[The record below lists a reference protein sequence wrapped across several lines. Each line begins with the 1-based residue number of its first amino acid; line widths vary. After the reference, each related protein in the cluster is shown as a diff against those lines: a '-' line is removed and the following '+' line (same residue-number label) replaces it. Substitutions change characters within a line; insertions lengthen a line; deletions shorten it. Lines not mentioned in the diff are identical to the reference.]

1 MKKRTLIPG
10 LIFAGSPIALAAPFD
25 WTGAA
30 ADNNFFNEA
39 NWTDNGGPV
48 AGNPFVTGAGMLGGP
63 GNYNLTGVTAPVA
76 GFVGDVFWDSGSTV
90 NYVNTNGRF
99 QNITRAKPGVTLN
112 FDNSDLTINGLAEWT
127 PAGEFASQLGPF
139 ALQWNA
145 NLSNDSD
152 LLSSNGTVGN
162 FGGTWFCRM
171 TLSDT
176 SSFTASF
183 VVNSRITVNG
193 TGAQFVLNDGGNAL
207 NGSIADLAAVGAS
220 LHFRNEPVA
229 NVLAEHLYGISS
241 GSQTDGITIGGRPVG
256 FTGMTTAALGA
267 GGSYTDP
274 KSGAAFTLVSD
285 GATGSILTVTALP
298 SVAADSLIY
307 TNASTQAKWD
317 VNGLTDWDKSGTP
330 DLFLAGDTVTF
341 NETGLGG
348 SPGLLGVAL
357 DATNGGVMPGALNV
371 AIPDG
376 YNYDFNG
383 ELYGDGSLTKTGAGT
398 LRFGPP
404 DNNMPFGGSI
414 AIDSGVIELATHSA
428 ALRNSRLTVNTGGT
442 FRLLANA
449 TTQDFVNPDITLNGG
464 TLDIEDRS
472 FFYKSIILPTGTTS
486 TINVDF
492 LTAFDGLFTWAGPT
506 NAFGGGQGGN
516 LIKTGLGPIELNG
529 RNATYTGSTTIQEG
543 SFIVNAGRTAASS
556 AWILEGSGTLLLRAD
571 TAAPIANLAPTTG
584 VTLSGGTFDL
594 RGNTESIENLTGGSG
609 TLLLNAASNLT
620 VTGVLDLTNGPT
632 SVVIDGLTGTGSA
645 TVMNVASINGPLT
658 NLTTTLRNGVFS
670 YDGGILSVSSA
681 PGTVTW
687 SGSNSGE
694 WDLATQNWLNGAAA
708 DNYFAGDTV
717 IFTDAGSN
725 KTINIPAL
733 VSPGGVT
740 VTNSDDPA
748 NDYLFGGNSI
758 SGNGGFTKNGDGF
771 VTLQNLNTFT
781 GPTVVNGGTLF
792 LSGGS
797 ATLANASQLT
807 INTGATVD
815 MTTTNAIFRTVLT
828 DAPVIID
835 GGTLTQSAG
844 VHAHIANLTLQNGA
858 TWSSTSSGSFAGVN
872 ADLDG
877 NVTVGGTLPSTI
889 GPFTSGIRFAV
900 LSPSFTVADVTSDA
914 AVDLTV
920 SASLRGT
927 FGLTKT
933 GPGTMFLSGNTND
946 YGGNTVVSSGT
957 LLIEDLLALPN
968 DLTKV
973 SVAAGAGFGGTVGPA
988 NLTEADIAALAAAVV
1003 WDAGG
1008 DARFVLD
1015 TKGQTVTLNSN
1026 IAGNFKILAIGGG
1039 TLNLTGTLAVNDILT
1054 EGGTT
1059 VNTGGGAATTIVIGS
1074 ITTEAGT
1081 TPGTKKATI
1090 TFTADGAVDIYASD
1104 DLATWG
1110 TPIATGVTA
1119 SPFVQDNL
1127 TATRRFYV
1135 VVSAGQAYP

>member
-1 MKKRTLIPG
+1 MTKIAIIPG
-10 LIFAGSPIALAAPFD
+10 ILLAGSPFIHAAPFA
-25 WTGAA
+25 WTGTA
-30 ADNNFFNEA
+30 ADNDFFNEA

-63 GNYNLTGVTAPVA
+63 GAYNISGVTAPAA
-76 GFVGDVFWDSGSTV
+76 GFAGGVLWDTGSTV
-90 NYVNTNGRF
+90 NFSASSGRF
-99 QNITRAKPGVTLN
+99 QGIFRAKPGVTLN
-112 FDNSDLTINGLAEWT
+112 FDNSDITANVFAEWS
-127 PAGEFASQLGPF
+127 PANEFANQAGPF
-139 ALQWNA
+139 SVQWVA
-145 NLSNDSD
+145 NLVNDSD

-162 FGGTWFCRM
+162 FAGTWFTRM
-171 TLSDT
+171 TISDT
-176 SSFTASF
+176 SSFGTAFLVS
-183 VVNSRITVNG
+183 SRVTLSG
-193 TGAQFVLNDGGNAL
+193 TAAELVLNDGGNAL
-207 NGSIADLAAVGAS
+207 NGSLADLAAVGAS
-220 LHFRNEPVA
+220 VRFRNEAVA
-229 NVLAEHLYGISS
+229 NVIAEHLYGISS
-241 GSQTDGITIGGRPVG
+241 GSQADGITIGGRPVG
-256 FTGMTTAALGA
+256 FTGMTVAALGA

-298 SVAADSLIY
+298 SVAADNLVY

-317 VNGLTDWDKSGTP
+317 INALTDWDKSGTP
-330 DLFLAGDTVTF
+330 DVFLAGDTVTF
-341 NETGLGG
+341 NETGLGS
-348 SPGLLGVAL
+348 SPGLLGITL
-357 DATNGGVMPGALNV
+357 DATTGGVMPGAVNV
-371 AIPDG
+371 ALPDG

-383 ELYGDGSLTKTGAGT
+383 ELYGNGALAKTGAGT

-404 DNNMPFGGSI
+404 DNSMPYGG
-414 AIDSGVIELATHSA
+414 AISLDAGVIELATHSA
-428 ALRNSRLTVNTGGT
+428 ALRGASMTVNPGGT
-442 FRLLANA
+442 FRVLTNA
-449 TTQDFVNPDITLNGG
+449 TTQDFVNPELTLNGG

-486 TINVDF
+486 TINVDVSA
-492 LTAFDGLFTWAGPT
+492 TDGLFTWSGPN

-516 LIKTGLGPIELNG
+516 LIKTGIGQIELNG
-529 RNATYTGSTTIQEG
+529 RNASYTGSTTIQEG
-543 SFIVNAGRTAASS
+543 SFIVNAARTAASS
-556 AWILEGSGTLLLRAD
+556 AWLIEETGTLLLRTD
-571 TAAPIANLAPTTG
+571 TAAPIANLAATTD

-594 RGNTESIENLTGGSG
+594 RGNTETIENLTGGSG

-645 TVMNVASINGPLT
+645 TVMNVTSINGPLT

-670 YDGGILSVSSA
+670 YDAGVLTVSSA

-694 WDLATQNWLNGAAA
+694 WNLATQNWLNGAVA

-740 VTNSDDPA
+740 VTNSDVPA
-748 NDYLFGGNSI
+748 NDYLFSGNSI

-792 LSGGS
+792 LAGGTD
-797 ATLANASQLT
+797 TLADFTTLT
-807 INTGATVD
+807 INPGATVE
-815 MTTTNAIFRTVLT
+815 MTATNAILRSLLT

-844 VHAHIANLTLQNGA
+844 VHAHIGNITLQNGA
-858 TWSSTSSGSFAGVN
+858 TWSSTTAGNFAGVN

-877 NVTVGGTLPSTI
+877 NVTVGGTTPSTI
-889 GPFTSGIRFAV
+889 GPFTSGIRFAI
-900 LSPSFTVADVTSDA
+900 LSPTFTVADVTSDA
-914 AVDLTV
+914 VVDLSV

-927 FGLTKT
+927 LGFTKA

-946 YGGNTVVSSGT
+946 YAGNTVISAGN

-973 SVAAGAGFGGTVGPA
+973 SVADGAGFGGTVGPT
-988 NLTEADIAALAAAVV
+988 NLTEADIAALAAGVV
-1003 WDAGG
+1003 WNAGG
-1008 DARFVLD
+1008 NARFVID

-1039 TLNLTGTLAVNDILT
+1039 TLNLTGTVAVVEILT
-1054 EGGTT
+1054 DGVTT
-1059 VNTGGGAATTIVIGS
+1059 VNSGGGAATLIALDS
-1074 ITTEAGT
+1074 ITTGAGT
-1081 TPGTKKATI
+1081 LPGTRKATLA
-1090 TFTADGAVDIYASD
+1090 FTANGAVDIYASD

-1110 TPIATGVTA
+1110 APIATGITT
-1119 SPFVQDNL
+1119 SPFVQDNV
-1127 TATRRFYV
+1127 TATKRFYV
-1135 VVSAGQAYP
+1135 IVSAGQAYP